1 MEIEEMGIE
10 EIAEGLT
17 RLAASEAME
26 ERNEDLAAAG
36 VVLGV
41 KGVMEVETAAM
52 EAGTAKEIAEE
63 GIKDVADGAAE
74 LGAAAASSPGE

>member
-1 MEIEEMGIE
+1 MGVE

-26 ERNEDLAAAG
+26 ERSEDLAAAG
-36 VVLGV
+36 VLMGI
-41 KGVMEVETAAM
+41 KGAVEVETGAV
-52 EAGTAKEIAEE
+52 EAGVAE
-63 GIKDVADGAAE
+63 DVAKKGVEDVAEGAAE